1 MTLLYLYNNIHA
13 EEITDILSN
22 VLYDLLMIVVLVA
35 GLIYIFHS
43 KGSISHPPI
52 KRLPSQILKKLGRK
66 YPSDITIKNYPD
78 PKTRN
83 KLLTLISC
91 MEEEQ
96 LFKNNPLK
104 RKILAKKINTSI
116 PKMNIILHR
125 YLDVSFNVFVNYYRV
140 DAVKKQL
147 LDPVLR
153 RHSSLFNIALNCGF
167 RSKTSFSRIFKDFTG
182 FYPIRYLRN
191 LLKEERMT
199 RRSRTLSKML

>member
-1 MTLLYLYNNIHA
+1 MMLLYLYNNIHTK
-13 EEITDILSN
+13 EITDILSN
-22 VLYDLLMIVVLVA
+22 MVYDLLMIIVLIA
-35 GLIYIFHS
+35 GLVYIFRN
-43 KGSISHPPI
+43 KRFIVHPPI

-78 PKTRN
+78 PKTRS

-147 LDPVLR
+147 RDPVQR
-153 RHSSLFNIALNCGF
+153 RSNPLFNIAHECGF
-167 RSKTSFSRIFKDFTG
+167 RSKTSFVRIFKDFTG
-182 FYPIRYLRN
+182 FSPIRYFRN

-199 RRSRTLSKML
+199 HQSRTLSKMI